1 LKQQLIWESFFEAKT
16 LPPLFSTRKSCQN
29 NGRVVYFDAMLIPLA
44 KQWKKRHYRYRSL
57 ASLVIGHEKM
67 TKRAPKRV
75 VAGYIFRVFVQVYLV
90 LRHVFCVRQ
99 ISGLAISVFSLRPK
113 RQKRFAKKY
122 TTPLPTWANRIRS

>member
-75 VAGYIFRVFVQVYLV
+75 VAGYIFRVFLT
-90 LRHVFCVRQ
+90 
-99 ISGLAISVFSLRPK
+99 GVFSSATRVLCEADFRACHLCLFIAPQTTK
-113 RQKRFAKKY
+113 TFCQKIHDTVAH
-122 TTPLPTWANRIRS
+122 LG